1 MQRNVTTPLT
11 SYFNLNYLASKSAR
25 EPSPPNLRSILYEDF
40 PTYFVWSAK
49 DHCWSLRQRGEQV
62 GRMISVHPSAGNGE
76 LFYLQTLLKNVPGAT
91 SFDDLKTVHGVIQ
104 PTYRAACVE
113 LEFLEDDQLWCK
125 SLEEATLWASPQSL

>member
-1 MQRNVTTPLT
+1 MQRNVNTPLT
-11 SYFNLNYLASKSAR
+11 SYFHLNYLALKSAR
-25 EPSPPNLRSILYEDF
+25 EPSPPNLRSILFEDF

-49 DHCWSLRQRGEQV
+49 EHCWSLQQRGEQV

-76 LFYLQTLLKNVPGAT
+76 LFYLRTLLKNVPGAT

-113 LEFLEDDQLWCK
+113 LELLEDDQLWCK